1 MNHPYYQEFL
11 GSMKQFEP
19 ITSDQVKKESKG
31 VFGLDELSIFLL
43 ERGLSSEKVVYDP
56 TRLYLN
62 TFYADYENGLYIP
75 MLLSRI
81 FLKHPDSF
89 DSALEQHR
97 KAAGLLQNKDWSK
110 FYEDHVPTSMLIYD
124 FERRLYDIE
133 PEKVFDIWLRLYTRI
148 DFSNGQWDPQ
158 TLDYVFAHAQ
168 KPSQL
173 PQVND
178 KSEMI
183 TIYRG
188 MGSLS
193 QSAETAISWS
203 SNPVNALWFANR
215 SGCGKALAVG
225 EIPPQE
231 VVAYRTGFWNEN
243 EIIVRP
249 YTVRNI
255 RYENMIPVTKEN
267 VLKLAVP
274 ALPDYM
280 RYGKQVERLGYK
292 PEGSFSYHGSKHLSL
307 TKKEY
312 QISHLIIQYHC
323 LDDDTGIQAIQ
334 ALNNCTK
341 KEKEHVV
348 RLYQICK
355 DMDALDRVRFNG
367 LNYQK
372 LRTSY
377 SRQLPLIAGELLK
390 EDIMSI
396 L

>member
-1 MNHPYYQEFL
+1 MVKALHPH
-11 GSMKQFEP
+11 
-19 ITSDQVKKESKG
+19 
-31 VFGLDELSIFLL
+31 
-43 ERGLSSEKVVYDP
+43 
-56 TRLYLN
+56 RL
-62 TFYADYENGLYIP
+62 F
-75 MLLSRI
+75 
-81 FLKHPDSF
+81 
-89 DSALEQHR
+89 
-97 KAAGLLQNKDWSK
+97 
-110 FYEDHVPTSMLIYD
+110 
-124 FERRLYDIE
+124 
-133 PEKVFDIWLRLYTRI
+133 
-148 DFSNGQWDPQ
+148 QW
-158 TLDYVFAHAQ
+158 A
-168 KPSQL
+168 
-173 PQVND
+173 
-178 KSEMI
+178 
-183 TIYRG
+183 
-188 MGSLS
+188 MGSPNTGLCICPCSKTIAASSSQRQKRNDHNISRHGKLLS

-203 SNPVNALWFANR
+203 SDPVNALWFANR

-231 VVAYRTGFWNEN
+231 VVAYRAGFWNEN
-243 EIIVRP
+243 EIIVQP

-267 VLKLAVP
+267 VLKLTVP

-280 RYGKQVERLGYK
+280 RYGKQAERLGYK
-292 PEGSFSYHGSKHLSL
+292 PEGSFSYHGSKHILRVLLLSLIYYYNSKDTLSEADKGILVYFSLLHDIGRTNDDKDDRHGALSVEYIKKRNLRVGSLSL

-323 LDDDTGIQAIQ
+323 LDDDMGIQVIQ

-377 SRQLPLIAGELLK
+377 SRQLPLIVGELLK